1 MLAVCCCL
9 NFNSCFL
16 FYSADLKYDTAYKHL
31 HRCCPGYCAV
41 CDVEWR
47 EGCGVVYTVYTERY
61 YQYTLFFEG
70 AGSSAGVNWINI
82 QLFSFV
88 TVH

>member
-31 HRCCPGYCAV
+31 HRSAPAIVQCVMWSGG
-41 CDVEWR
+41 R
-47 EGCGVVYTVYTERY
+47 GVV
-61 YQYTLFFEG
+61 L
-70 AGSSAGVNWINI
+70 
-82 QLFSFV
+82 
-88 TVH
+88 

>member
-31 HRCCPGYCAV
+31 HRCCPAAAPAIVQCVMWSGG
-41 CDVEWR
+41 R
-47 EGCGVVYTVYTERY
+47 GVV
-61 YQYTLFFEG
+61 L
-70 AGSSAGVNWINI
+70 
-82 QLFSFV
+82 
-88 TVH
+88 